1 MEDLFQEIA
10 VEATTLQHS
19 EMRTRIFLEQGAQI
33 IGRFVEDSEIAPIT
47 DK

>member
-19 EMRTRIFLEQGAQI
+19 EMRTEYFWSSVL
-33 IGRFVEDSEIAPIT
+33 
-47 DK
+47 KL